1 MTSTPPNPRGWSPL
15 GHLGKPTGAQSART
29 LEPHPTALPLRWSDR
44 IQQVM
49 ERNSLEA
56 YPGEGCGFL
65 LGLDGP
71 DERRIHVA
79 LEVDNRAGVDQLRR
93 FSMTPKDF
101 LLAERTAAR
110 EGLEVLGIF
119 HSHPDHRA
127 VPSTH
132 DLHGALPHLSYV
144 ILAVDGSG
152 DHPDVVET
160 RSWQLDTARV
170 FSEERIQHLNDS
182 YTNN

>member
-1 MTSTPPNPRGWSPL
+1 MTTASPHAHGWTPL
-15 GHLGKPTGAQSART
+15 GHLGKPAGYLSSRTGR
-29 LEPHPTALPLRWSDR
+29 EHPSALPVRWSE
-44 IQQVM
+44 QVQWTM
-49 ERNSLEA
+49 ERNGTTA

-71 DERRIHVA
+71 EERRIHVA
-79 LEVDNRAGVDQLRR
+79 IEIDNRAGDDQLRR

-101 LLAERTAAR
+101 LRAERLAAR

-127 VPSTH
+127 TPSTH

-152 DHPDVVET
+152 NEPAVVET
-160 RSWQLDTARV
+160 RSWQLDADRI
-170 FSEERIQHLNDS
+170 FSEECIQNFKKTDS
-182 YTNN
+182 NN